1 LDPQSQLDHIE
12 LTPHD
17 LNFFPL
23 KKIAIFKYFI
33 LLNKPHPRV
42 KNLVTSKHDK
52 IAAARP

>member
-52 IAAARP
+52 IAAAHP